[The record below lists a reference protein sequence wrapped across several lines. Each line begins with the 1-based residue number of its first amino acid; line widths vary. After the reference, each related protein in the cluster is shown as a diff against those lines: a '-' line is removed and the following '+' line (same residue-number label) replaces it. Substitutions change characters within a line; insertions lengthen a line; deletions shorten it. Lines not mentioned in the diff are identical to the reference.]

1 MTHEA
6 GLGRPGV
13 QGRPG
18 CAGTTRGVLRTRRLT
33 DVLRRRREEL
43 GLSLEDVAARLGISV
58 HAYGA
63 WERMPVQGWSDERL
77 CALVEALEMSDRQG
91 GWLFRLAVDR
101 DPPRAAP
108 SAPLRPSGPVPPSGP
123 ARPPGPV
130 RPAGPTRPSGPAF
143 PAVPARPRV
152 PAPSSLPVPA
162 PAPVPVRPSIP
173 VLPSV
178 SAVPA
183 VPTLLADPAS
193 ADPTDPA
200 DPETQAYLR
209 DYATMMDAVPLP
221 SLLFD
226 GRWDVAHANPAFD
239 ALFCGIGPHP
249 TAMPDQNF
257 LRFVLFHPDASTVL
271 GEHETSW
278 CLPLMAQ
285 LESALESDGGD
296 RVLQAIREDI
306 AQDPIMDAA
315 YRCGLPHWMRAMGA
329 AALHHDGAVRPLR
342 HPDPRWGRTDCRIVD
357 ETPQTLQD
365 RGFTRMTLVL
375 RENRPAT
382 VPGLRRGKSHLRAV
396 AGG

>member
-1 MTHEA
+1 MTYEA
-6 GLGRPGV
+6 GLERPGV

-18 CAGTTRGVLRTRRLT
+18 CAGTTRGAVRARRLT

-43 GLSLEDVAARLGISV
+43 GLSLDEVAARLGISV

-63 WERMPVQGWSDERL
+63 WECTPVQDWSEDRL
-77 CALVEALEMSDRQG
+77 CALVEALEMSDRQS

-101 DPPRAAP
+101 DPPRVAM
-108 SAPLRPSGPVPPSGP
+108 STPLRPSGPVPPSGP

-152 PAPSSLPVPA
+152 PAQSSGPVRTPA
-162 PAPVPVRPSIP
+162 PAPVRPSIP
-173 VLPSV
+173 TLPSV
-178 SAVPA
+178 PA
-183 VPTLLADPAS
+183 EPAEPADQ
-193 ADPTDPA
+193 A

-209 DYATMMDAVPLP
+209 DYAAMMDAVPLP

-226 GRWDVAHANPAFD
+226 RRWDVAHANPAFD
-239 ALFCGIGPHP
+239 ALFHGIGPHP
-249 TAMPDQNF
+249 TAMPGQNF
-257 LRFVLFHPDASTVL
+257 LRFVLFHPDAGTVL
-271 GEHETSW
+271 REHETSW

-285 LESALESDGGD
+285 LESALESHDDD
-296 RVLQAIREDI
+296 RVLQAIRRDI

-342 HPDPRWGRTDCRIVD
+342 HPDPRWGRTDCRILD

-375 RENRPAT
+375 RETRPAAA
-382 VPGLRRGKSHLRAV
+382 PGLRRGKSHLRAV